1 MSCCHV
7 IYVLLLGW
15 NAYKCTYVR
24 SLKAKM
30 EIEIPNL
37 TSNGYY
43 NVKKC
48 IVVKSEFGSK
58 TLQFGKIS
66 GQEKKIQVQL
76 QVAEWERMK
85 ENYFST
91 DNVAANLD
99 KAVNLSD
106 KILLQLEEWI
116 SPEQNKY
123 RLIKFVQR
131 KQEAAVLC
139 TSVKQRFNTIFSRE

>member
-1 MSCCHV
+1 MSQ
-7 IYVLLLGW
+7 
-15 NAYKCTYVR
+15 
-24 SLKAKM
+24 
-30 EIEIPNL
+30 
-37 TSNGYY
+37 
-43 NVKKC
+43 
-48 IVVKSEFGSK
+48 
-58 TLQFGKIS
+58 LQFGKIS

-85 ENYFST
+85 ENYFSP

-123 RLIKFVQR
+123 CLIKFVQR
-131 KQEAAVLC
+131 ENGADKYKNLPYPYSLTVSEYHNLMKLFPVIDVTLGLC
-139 TSVKQRFNTIFSRE
+139 QLERIKKDHLHSPSSQGNFVQVPRKT